1 MSELDHHL
9 HVAQRYYAHWLCIE
23 PAELACPPTRLV
35 VCSARDLPVEGYRS
49 TVPVFTMV
57 REGAVVVAVG
67 SAYAAGRPAAV
78 DRLRIGLDLS
88 SIRSLRD
95 DLSPSDLRD
104 VLDAAGVTGVSWQ
117 NKYYLAAVPGGEPP
131 DWVRCLTEGDYDD
144 YETFFRTV
152 HPRAD
157 PSGWLREYFYPLV
170 TRRLMWA
177 AAVDGILVSVT
188 DVPSM
193 PYLADEIVEPG
204 INTHP
209 EYRQRGYAKAVCA
222 AMIDEILRQ
231 GRTPVW
237 SCARDNYGSAA
248 LAENLG
254 YRLFGV
260 AAACAS

>member
-1 MSELDHHL
+1 M
-9 HVAQRYYAHWLCIE
+9 
-23 PAELACPPTRLV
+23 
-35 VCSARDLPVEGYRS
+35 EGYRS
-49 TVPVFTMV
+49 TVPVFAMV

-78 DRLRIGLDLS
+78 DRLRTGLDLLS
-88 SIRSLRD
+88 ERSLPG
-95 DLSPSDLRD
+95 DLSPSVLQD

-117 NKYYLAAVPGGEPP
+117 NKYYLAAVLGGEPP
-131 DWVRCLTEGDYDD
+131 DWIRCLTECDYDE

-152 HPRAD
+152 HPLAD
-157 PSGWLREYFYPLV
+157 PSGWLREYFDSV
-170 TRRLMWA
+170 VSRRLMWA

-188 DVPSM
+188 DAPSM

-209 EYRQRGYAKAVCA
+209 EYRQRGYAKAVCI

-237 SCARDNYGSAA
+237 SCARDNYGSDA
-248 LAENLG
+248 LAESLG
-254 YRLFGV
+254 FRLFGV